1 MSRHVAPVFL
11 LGLLTA
17 ACGVPLGPSS
27 SPPPSGSSPEAFR
40 PVPPPRIAP
49 DASRTPA
56 PDVRPLE
63 ALETAG
69 LPPVEILA
77 AAVDGFPP
85 LPSYTAKVR
94 NVSDRPI
101 RRVLATVVYL
111 DAAGRAMPGE
121 SHDVAFGSP
130 LKAIDPGVTLENVF
144 LSRVDR
150 APGVLLVPRVVTLL
164 EKGDGP
170 EALER
175 EWKNPRYE
183 DELRRNGR
191 P

>member
-1 MSRHVAPVFL
+1 MLRHVAPVIL
-11 LGLLTA
+11 IGLFAA
-17 ACGVPLGPSS
+17 ACGAPPGSGP
-27 SPPPSGSSPEAFR
+27 ETFR

-49 DASRTPA
+49 DAARTPA
-56 PDVRPLE
+56 PDARPLE
-63 ALETAG
+63 ALEAAG
-69 LPPVEILA
+69 LAPVELA
-77 AAVDGFPP
+77 AAAVEGYPP

-94 NVSDRPI
+94 NASDRPI

-130 LKAIDPGVTLENVF
+130 LKEIEPGVTLDSVF

-150 APGVLLVPRVVTLL
+150 APGVRLVPRVVTLL

-170 EALER
+170 EAIER
-175 EWKNPRYE
+175 EWKNPRY
-183 DELRRNGR
+183 DAELGELGGVAR